1 MIKIIRFAE
10 RLEITKLLPVMKN
23 LLLLLCVLICISG
36 CKKHNDNEN
45 SSQVHEF
52 KGIIL
57 IGYHGQ
63 HTGLLGIDDGD
74 WRTDD
79 HWSSSE
85 YELLNFPDT
94 VSLNGTFI
102 KDTTGW
108 NNSPGINEHPRN
120 IVCVFPNPVNDY
132 PMLVFRGIGLLKF
145 KATIVD
151 KYFNR
156 LFTFVCK
163 DSISN
168 TIIDL
173 SDSTKFQDRTIYRM
187 YYSFSTT
194 DSLNFYKGHGDIL
207 ICNDCTLEECLEI
220 AQ

>member
-1 MIKIIRFAE
+1 MTKIITFAE
-10 RLEITKLLPVMKN
+10 RLEITKLLLDMKN
-23 LLLLLCVLICISG
+23 LLFIICILICVSG
-36 CKKHNDNEN
+36 CKKNNDDQN

-52 KGIIL
+52 KGITL
-57 IGYHGQ
+57 IDYHGQ
-63 HTGLLGIDDGD
+63 PTGLLGTDDGD
-74 WRTDD
+74 WGTDY

-108 NNSPGINEHPRN
+108 SNSPGIHEQPRN
-120 IVCVFPNPVNDY
+120 MVRVFPNPIIDHSMFVY
-132 PMLVFRGIGLLKF
+132 RGLGLLKF

-163 DSISN
+163 DSLAYI
-168 TIIDL
+168 IIDF